1 MSPPPV
7 TTPPPRGVVI
17 AAFAAI
23 YLIWGSTYLV
33 VRYAIETIPP
43 FLMFGSRT
51 LAAGAILYAWCRQRG
66 IPSPTR
72 AQWRDAIIAGGLL
85 LFAGSSW
92 IAWAEHEIPSSVA
105 ALIVAA
111 LPLWMVL
118 FDWKHNPPTRA
129 VLAGLMLGFTGVGM
143 LILRGRGYDGNSLST
158 PHIAVCVL
166 ATLCWA
172 AGSVFSRHATK
183 PKHPFM
189 AVAIQMMA
197 GGIIILL
204 AGVFFGEW
212 SAFDP
217 GAISARSLLAW
228 GYLLV
233 FGSLVAFTSYVWLL
247 DVSTPS
253 RVSTYAFVNPLIA
266 VLLGCTIGGEPFSA
280 RLLLASALIVT
291 AVATIIGRP
300 RQRPVPALAN
310 QPTAKLKQ
318 A

>member
-1 MSPPPV
+1 MSPSPISPA
-7 TTPPPRGVVI
+7 PSRGLVFG
-17 AAFAAI
+17 AFAAI

-51 LAAGAILYAWCRQRG
+51 LAAGAILYAWCRRRG
-66 IPSPTR
+66 VPSPSR
-72 AQWRDAIIAGGLL
+72 AQWRDATIAGGLL

-118 FDWKHNPPTRA
+118 FDWKQNPPTRA
-129 VLAGLMLGFTGVGM
+129 ALLGLVLGFAGVAM
-143 LILRGRGYDGNSLST
+143 LILRGRGYDGEALSA
-158 PHIAVCVL
+158 PHIAVCVT

-172 AGSVFSRHATK
+172 AGSVFSRQAKK

-197 GGIIILL
+197 GGIIILV
-204 AGVFFGEW
+204 AGVLLGDCDKL
-212 SAFDP
+212 DP
-217 GAISARSLLAW
+217 GAISTRSLLAW
-228 GYLLV
+228 CYLLV

-247 DVSTPS
+247 DMSTPS

-266 VLLGCTIGGEPFSA
+266 VLLGCTIGGEPFSL
-280 RLLLASALIVT
+280 RLLLASALIVS
-291 AVATIIGRP
+291 AVAVIIGQP
-300 RQRPVPALAN
+300 RKRPVPETAA
-310 QPTAKLKQ
+310 PTTAKLEQ